1 METSTHGFKETT
13 GGIFCVALYFLQSIF
28 ADGVLPQKNH
38 CMYPKPYYEDI
49 GKVIK
54 VDIINEYFATLLEE
68 DSVISWLP
76 KLPVSR
82 YYHERDYLL
91 STIS

>member
-1 METSTHGFKETT
+1 MAYDVL
-13 GGIFCVALYFLQSIF
+13 CVALYFVQSIF
-28 ADGVLPQKNH
+28 AERLLPQKNH
-38 CMYPKPYYEDI
+38 CMYPKPYDEDI

-76 KLPVSR
+76 KLLVSR
-82 YYHERDYLL
+82 YYHEGDYLL